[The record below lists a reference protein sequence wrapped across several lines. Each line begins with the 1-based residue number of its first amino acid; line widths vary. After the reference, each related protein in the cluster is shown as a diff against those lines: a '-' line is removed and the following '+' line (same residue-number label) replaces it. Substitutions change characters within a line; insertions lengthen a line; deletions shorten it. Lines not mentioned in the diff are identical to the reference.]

1 MDGRPPDFRKRVKPR
16 DNSEFAIRYV
26 DATTSNI
33 RARYVQNR
41 MINKD
46 WVFAIP
52 DDIRYSGTEDTA
64 IAGYGNQCHESCQEA
79 NFMVFRNE
87 NDGQTHV
94 GYPYTEEWG
103 FSTFPSEAIGADN
116 GTAYAIVPILQ
127 LSTDEYPYVA
137 MYLSAESKLK
147 EMYFAQEREQK
158 WKLSNMNVNLTIDAG
173 SQIAAMSYLLDDLR
187 YVQVLVTHEDG
198 GVMMAYLDGGPDK
211 HWAETTSVS
220 GMEDVIPLSPIAANQ
235 AGRVYALENV
245 NGTPEIVEW
254 KRNST
259 TGTPSFERL
268 GPVTPTPT
276 T

>member
-1 MDGRPPDFRKRVKPR
+1 MV
-16 DNSEFAIRYV
+16 SEPGV
-26 DATTSNI
+26 
-33 RARYVQNR
+33 
-41 MINKD
+41 
-46 WVFAIP
+46 
-52 DDIRYSGTEDTA
+52 
-64 IAGYGNQCHESCQEA
+64 
-79 NFMVFRNE
+79 
-87 NDGQTHV
+87 
-94 GYPYTEEWG
+94 
-103 FSTFPSEAIGADN
+103 FPSARFLIFHFNLLFSWLTHAL
-116 GTAYAIVPILQ
+116 PCL
-127 LSTDEYPYVA
+127 
-137 MYLSAESKLK
+137 
-147 EMYFAQEREQK
+147 
-158 WKLSNMNVNLTIDAG
+158 VNLTIDAG

-220 GMEDVIPLSPIAANQ
+220 GMEDIIPLSPIAANQ

-259 TGTPSFERL
+259 TGTPTFERL